1 MKLRPRSTLLPL
13 VLGLVACTHT
23 PPGTSVQVALAK
35 KAELVRLP
43 GPPPGDLAGA
53 MPVGGLPII
62 EPELPGT
69 SAVERVGEAFSRGQF
84 CMEAGKDAEAITA
97 FQETVKID
105 PGFTE
110 AWQHLAILYAKVGQ
124 EKKSLDAYHRAKK
137 VAQH

>member
-1 MKLRPRSTLLPL
+1 MHPHATRDFGAGRAGEKSR
-13 VLGLVACTHT
+13 V
-23 PPGTSVQVALAK
+23 
-35 KAELVRLP
+35 
-43 GPPPGDLAGA
+43 GPPARAASGRSGGSDARR
-53 MPVGGLPII
+53 GLPII

-69 SAVERVGEAFSRGQF
+69 STVERVGEAFSRGQF
-84 CMEAGKDAEAITA
+84 CLEAGKDAEAITA

-110 AWQHLAILYAKVGQ
+110 AWQYLAILYAKVGQ

>member
-1 MKLRPRSTLLPL
+1 
-13 VLGLVACTHT
+13 
-23 PPGTSVQVALAK
+23 VQVALAK

-43 GPPPGDLAGA
+43 RPPPGDLAGA